1 MRVARFAPLTLLFLT
16 PIVDARRG
24 GGGGDGGDT
33 SGGGGGGG
41 GGSSDTTKCL
51 DSRANQQKEI
61 YDGPTFSG
69 YYDGKLTFK
78 YRLTESSSETTQPS
92 NCISADNRY
101 HTFTYDA
108 VMNIGATTANG
119 ILDFLF
125 WELRAF
131 APWDRGYSGNI
142 APLREVFRLASLG
155 YPDLQITYP
164 NGTVKSHATSR
175 EISWTTDTTPV
186 RNSTGN
192 ITSVNFS
199 TDFVYTPPSDYGAP
213 ATNNWVPLEDVC
225 TIGYQIE
232 NSQYDSAVFYP
243 RGRNETASGALL
255 TVWLQPNVSDM
266 SANVTGVGTDTVNFS
281 LSNGRFQNLVG
292 GAQPEWPCYS
302 SGGII
307 FNDPPAGWEPFIKGR
322 SSFTR
327 ESYWNA
333 SGDFEVTFQGVLNWK
348 MSESSRT
355 LQPVFTG
362 AGLFFLAL
370 ASTMTFSI

>member
-1 MRVARFAPLTLLFLT
+1 MRAARFAPLTLLFLT

-24 GGGGDGGDT
+24 GGGSDGGGGGDGGDT
-33 SGGGGGGG
+33 SGGGG
-41 GGSSDTTKCL
+41 TTKCL

-61 YDGPTFSG
+61 YGGPTFSG

-78 YRLTESSSETTQPS
+78 YRLTE
-92 NCISADNRY
+92 N
-101 HTFTYDA
+101 
-108 VMNIGATTANG
+108 
-119 ILDFLF
+119 FLF

-175 EISWTTDTTPV
+175 EISWTTDITPV

-199 TDFVYTPPSDYGAP
+199 ADFVYTPLSDYGAP

-255 TVWLQPNVSDM
+255 TVWLQPNVSGVG
-266 SANVTGVGTDTVNFS
+266 ANVTGVGTDTVNFS

-307 FNDPPAGWEPFIKGR
+307 FNDPPAG
-322 SSFTR
+322 
-327 ESYWNA
+327 
-333 SGDFEVTFQGVLNWK
+333 
-348 MSESSRT
+348 
-355 LQPVFTG
+355 
-362 AGLFFLAL
+362 
-370 ASTMTFSI
+370 

>member
-1 MRVARFAPLTLLFLT
+1 
-16 PIVDARRG
+16 
-24 GGGGDGGDT
+24 
-33 SGGGGGGG
+33 
-41 GGSSDTTKCL
+41 
-51 DSRANQQKEI
+51 
-61 YDGPTFSG
+61 
-69 YYDGKLTFK
+69 
-78 YRLTESSSETTQPS
+78 
-92 NCISADNRY
+92 
-101 HTFTYDA
+101 
-108 VMNIGATTANG
+108 MNIGATTANG

-142 APLREVFRLASLG
+142 APLREVFHLASLG

-192 ITSVNFS
+192 ITIVNFS

-255 TVWLQPNVSDM
+255 TVWLQPNM
-266 SANVTGVGTDTVNFS
+266 C
-281 LSNGRFQNLVG
+281 Q
-292 GAQPEWPCYS
+292 
-302 SGGII
+302 I
-307 FNDPPAGWEPFIKGR
+307 
-322 SSFTR
+322 
-327 ESYWNA
+327 
-333 SGDFEVTFQGVLNWK
+333 
-348 MSESSRT
+348 
-355 LQPVFTG
+355 
-362 AGLFFLAL
+362 
-370 ASTMTFSI
+370 